1 MKKDIIRY
9 YGNYDLFFEYIRRLS
24 YMNNFYKYIDDK
36 YFKDD
41 DICFI
46 LQIKY
51 LLTDSQ
57 ISSKRQIL
65 YNKENYIKVYKNWK
79 NGDICL
85 RRYIN
90 NKDMDQYLKEA

>member
-79 NGDICL
+79 NGDIFL